1 MQVLNTPAIAANPA
15 VPATPTTP
23 TPSNSLSSVTNP
35 NAPGSL
41 TNETTFLQLL
51 MAQVENQDPMNPTD
65 STQFVGQLVSFSQ
78 LEQLLGINQG
88 VSTLVT
94 DASTPTSTPATPTT
108 PTTPI
113 TLPAPNTTS
122 PTPASIITNNSIL
135 Q

>member
-1 MQVLNTPAIAANPA
+1 MQVLNTPAIAANP
-15 VPATPTTP
+15 TTTTTP
-23 TPSNSLSSVTNP
+23 TPTAVNSSSSITNP

-51 MAQVENQDPMNPTD
+51 MAQVQNQDPMNPTD

-88 VSTLVT
+88 VQTLVT
-94 DASTPTSTPATPTT
+94 DASPTSTPTT
-108 PTTPI
+108 PTTP
-113 TLPAPNTTS
+113 TS
-122 PTPASIITNNSIL
+122 PISTPASLPAAMSTNINNRIL

>member
-15 VPATPTTP
+15 VPATTP
-23 TPSNSLSSVTNP
+23 TPANSSSSITNP

-51 MAQVENQDPMNPTD
+51 MAQVQNQDPMNPTD

-94 DASTPTSTPATPTT
+94 DASTPTSTPTT
-108 PTTPI
+108 PT
-113 TLPAPNTTS
+113 
-122 PTPASIITNNSIL
+122 PTPTPTSINPNNSIT